1 MCKHEKPSRFTMNNK
16 NNNNK
21 NKKIRSSPDHMKF
34 KKELYN
40 KKRNEAKQL
49 KKC

>member
-1 MCKHEKPSRFTMNNK
+1 MCKHEKPSRFTK
-16 NNNNK
+16 NNK